1 MIFIVSGVKNSG
13 KTTLIEKLIGE
24 LVSRGYKTAVI
35 KHDGHDFEADVPGTD
50 SWRHQKAGAYGT
62 CIFSPHRYFI
72 YKKQPGVTEEDMIN
86 AFPEADIIIL
96 EGFKQLEYT
105 KLEIVR
111 EGNSE
116 KPVCPADSLIALVSN
131 MDAAEFPAQYANLPV
146 FGLEDIVEITDHV
159 LASLQNGR

>member
-116 KPVCPADSLIALVSN
+116 KPVCPADSLTALVSN

-159 LASLQNGR
+159 LASLQSGR